1 MAAAFLNFEKND
13 PACSRGVKPQLMSRP
28 KTTHETNAIRGV
40 LFSKDRA
47 LQLDAVLR
55 SLRLHCQ
62 DLQILQLHV
71 LYVATNENQL
81 QQYRELMKTYPEVNF
96 SIQKDFRKDLLSLL
110 SPYKKRSKAERRFL
124 LLCAVGRLG
133 FPLGSFLDRI
143 WRRSF
148 EKIQRVVVTSLM
160 PAWEETEYVVFLV
173 DDNIFTHPF
182 SLGSAMQVLGAR
194 KDLIGFSLRLGRN
207 TTYCYVNDRQQNLPA
222 FTQFT
227 EDILLFDWT
236 RSEQDFGYPLEVSSS
251 IYRLADMLP
260 FIAGFAFANP
270 NELEDRMA
278 FRAKGFRS
286 VYPHLACYR
295 RSVTFCNPINKVQ
308 KVISNRVGENFQYG
322 TDELARR
329 FACGER
335 IRVEAYTNFLPS
347 ACHQEVDLVF
357 ERIGRD

>member
-1 MAAAFLNFEKND
+1 
-13 PACSRGVKPQLMSRP
+13 MSRP

-40 LFSKDRA
+40 IFSKDRA

-62 DLQILQLHV
+62 DLQILRLHV
-71 LYVATNENQL
+71 LYLATNETHL
-81 QQYRELMKTYPEVNF
+81 RQYHELMRAYPEVSF
-96 SIQKDFRKDLLSLL
+96 CAQRDFRRDLLSLL
-110 SPYKKRSKAERRFL
+110 SPYAKGSRAAKRFSF
-124 LLCAVGRLG
+124 LCAVGRLG
-133 FPLGSFLDRI
+133 FPLGSFFDRL

-148 EKIQRVVVTSLM
+148 EQIQRVAVASII
-160 PAWEETEYVVFLV
+160 PSWEDNEYVIFLV

-182 SLGSAMQVLGAR
+182 SLSSAMQVIGER
-194 KDLIGFSLRLGRN
+194 KDCIGFSLRLGRN
-207 TTYCYVNDRQQNLPA
+207 TTYCYVNDSPQNLPA
-222 FTQFT
+222 FAQFT
-227 EDILLFDWT
+227 EEILLFDWT
-236 RSEQDFGYPLEVSSS
+236 QSELDFGYPLEVSSS
-251 IYRLADMLP
+251 IYRLRDILP

-278 FRAKGFRS
+278 FRARRFRS
-286 VYPHLACYR
+286 IYPYLACYR

-335 IRVEAYTNFLPS
+335 IRVGAYTNFLPS

-357 ERIGRD
+357 ERIAKE